1 MALPHDPAEIVAA
14 APPSRGE
21 GATVLGLPLLPFIV
35 ACALFIENMD
45 STVLATSLP
54 AMAKEFGVAPVALK
68 FALTAYLA
76 SLAVFIPVSGW
87 VADRYG
93 GRKTFVAAIGV
104 FLIGSLACA
113 AASSLPAMVAAR
125 FLQGLGGAMM
135 VPVGRLV
142 LLQNTPKSQLVQ
154 ALSYLTI
161 PALLGPVFGPPL
173 GGFITTYFHWRWI
186 FLINIP
192 IALLGM
198 ALGWR
203 FVPEHREVGVARLD
217 WRGFLLCGIGLLAVL
232 FGVSSLGRH
241 LVSDATTAGAL
252 VGGLLLLVAFVMYA
266 RKAPRPLLDFSL
278 LRYNSFRVGVIGGS
292 CFRIGIG
299 ALPFLLP
306 LLLQLGFGL
315 SPFASGLTT
324 FVSAVGA
331 MFMKTA
337 ATRILHRYGF
347 RRVLGVNALAAGA
360 SIALC
365 ALFTAQFPHAL
376 LMAILFLGGLLRSL
390 QFTALN
396 AITYAEVEGPD
407 LSRATSFSSTVQ
419 QLAASLGIAFG
430 SLVLELAT
438 YVIGDPLSTRPY
450 GVAFLAVGALAASS
464 AWWAWRL
471 SPNAGDELSGRGK
484 AV

>member
-1 MALPHDPAEIVAA
+1 M
-14 APPSRGE
+14 RK
-21 GATVLGLPLLPFIV
+21 LPLLPFII

-54 AMAKEFGVAPVALK
+54 AMAREFGVAPVALK

-76 SLAVFIPVSGW
+76 SLAVFIPISGW
-87 VADRYG
+87 IADRYG
-93 GRKTFVAAIGV
+93 ARRTFVAAIGV

-113 AASSLPAMVAAR
+113 ISGSLEALVAAR
-125 FLQGLGGAMM
+125 FLQGVGGAMM

-142 LLQNTPKSQLVQ
+142 LLQNTPKSELVA

-173 GGFITTYFHWRWI
+173 GGFITTYFDWRWI
-186 FLINIP
+186 FLINVP
-192 IALLGM
+192 FALLGM
-198 ALGWR
+198 GLGWR
-203 FVPEHREVGVARLD
+203 YVPEHRETDVPPLD
-217 WRGFLLCGIGLLAVL
+217 WQGFLWCAGGLLSIL

-241 LVSDATTAGAL
+241 MVSDRITFGAL
-252 VGGLLLLVAFVMYA
+252 AIGGLMLWAFVLHVRQVA
-266 RKAPRPLLDFSL
+266 RPLLDFSL
-278 LRYNSFRVGVIGGS
+278 LRFTSFRVGVIGGS
-292 CFRIGIG
+292 AFRIGIG

-306 LLLQLGFGL
+306 LLMQLGFGL

-347 RRVLGVNALAAGA
+347 RRVLGVNAIAAGA

-365 ALFTAQFPHAL
+365 ALFTPTFPHVL
-376 LMAILFLGGLLRSL
+376 LMAVLFLGGLLRSL

-396 AITYAEVEGPD
+396 AITYAEVEGAE

-419 QLAASLGIAFG
+419 QLAATLGIAFG
-430 SLVLELAT
+430 SLVLEAASAVLGPTSLA
-438 YVIGDPLSTRPY
+438 PY
-450 GVAFLAVGALAASS
+450 SVAFLAVGLLAASS
-464 AWWAWRL
+464 SWWASRL
-471 SPNAGDELSGRGK
+471 SANAGDELSGRGK
-484 AV
+484 ALQ